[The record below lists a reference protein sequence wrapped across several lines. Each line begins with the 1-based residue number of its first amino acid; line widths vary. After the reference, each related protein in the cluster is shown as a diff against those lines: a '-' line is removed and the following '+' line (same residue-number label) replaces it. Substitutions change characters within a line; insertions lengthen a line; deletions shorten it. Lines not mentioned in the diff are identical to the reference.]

1 MELQI
6 NKTSISI
13 RSELD
18 MRSSSINRCITY
30 NYPFKDFNR
39 IGRQSEDWLLQS
51 FLPPL
56 RISFD
61 DKIKLLNVLYS
72 CSNNFPVKTRIEI

>member
-13 RSELD
+13 VSELGIF
-18 MRSSSINRCITY
+18 SSSLKRTITY

-72 CSNNFPVKTRIEI
+72 CSNNMPIKTRIEI